1 MFVGSDKDV
10 KAFGQRVR
18 FLRKLEGITQAQLA
32 ERAGL
37 SLEHLNKLER
47 GAAAPSFKAICA
59 LARALATE
67 PANLLLFFSGE
78 EQRGE
83 TDVGAADGDWR
94 KHVSIVGAW
103 AENSKGLS
111 FWTESLGRLLGVS
124 ARRIGANGF
133 RLDEFFLPE
142 DRERFRR
149 IQEDLGQGLLVAPEI
164 LRVRRTDGE
173 TRLVVIVAEVV
184 AAQGAEPVK
193 TMGCLV
199 DVTEPLHL
207 ERALRTT
214 RDVLEQ
220 RVCERTEALDKTIS
234 KLNTEIVE
242 RERVHRTLRETEVRT
257 RVILDALPLLVA
269 QLDTSG
275 RYLFVNKHYA
285 TYFGVSPD
293 KIVGSEYSEVMGA
306 ANFAK
311 AKPFWSKCLE
321 GERAIFE
328 FAHEFPNGSRPV
340 VYGQFI
346 PARDDQGRVTSV
358 YTWGMDISER
368 KFAEQALLRAKEEAE
383 AASKAK
389 SEFVASISHEIR
401 NPLGGLLAML
411 QLAALEDG
419 NEERAEYLRSAMNA
433 SSDIL
438 HVLDD
443 VLDLSRIEAH
453 RLSVRSERFVP
464 ADTARSALAL
474 LAPEAQAKGL
484 SIQERLS
491 PVLDAEFLG
500 DHARLKQIFVNL
512 LSNAV
517 KYTERGEI
525 SFRGWIEESADEGL
539 RLVFTVADTGPGMS
553 SEVKRIVFEPYERGE
568 QPRHRMLR
576 GAGLGLSIVKRLLD
590 LMSGR
595 IEIESEPDKGTTVRV
610 SLSATPAPP
619 RVARENGRASAP
631 APAYAIAA
639 ESPAVFAGSIDRNV
653 RPLRIL
659 FVEDDALAR
668 VGLSRLLERRGH
680 AVRPASDGKEALKA
694 LCAEPFDVVLMDIEL
709 PDLDGVEIS
718 RRVRG
723 GLVDGCDSSV
733 PIIALSAH
741 ALQGDHETSL
751 EAGMDTHLVKP
762 VQIGQLLAAIEE
774 VLAARGHGPAMSA
787 KTTEP
792 TGPGGSGKPG

>member
-1 MFVGSDKDV
+1 MGPDSDV

-47 GAAAPSFKAICA
+47 GAAAPSFKAICS

-67 PANLLLFFSGE
+67 PANLLLFFSE
-78 EQRGE
+78 NEQRGAA
-83 TDVGAADGDWR
+83 DAGAADGDWR

-103 AENSKGLS
+103 AENSQGLS
-111 FWTESLGRLLGVS
+111 NWTESLGRLLGVS

-133 RLDEFFLPE
+133 RLEEFFLPE

-149 IQEDLGQGLLVAPEI
+149 IQEDLGQGLSVAPEM
-164 LRVRRTDGE
+164 LRVRRADGE
-173 TRLVVIVAEVV
+173 TRLVVIAPEVV
-184 AAQGAEPVK
+184 AVHGSEPVK

-214 RDVLEQ
+214 RDVLEH

-234 KLNTEIVE
+234 KLNAEIAE
-242 RERVHRTLRETEVRT
+242 RERAHRSLRETEGRT

-275 RYLFVNKHYA
+275 RYLFVNRHYA
-285 TYFGVSPD
+285 TYFGGAPD
-293 KIVGSEYSEVMGA
+293 TIIGSKYREVMGA
-306 ANFAK
+306 ANVAK
-311 AKPFWSKCLE
+311 AESFWRKCLD

-340 VYGQFI
+340 IYGQFI
-346 PARDDQGRVTSV
+346 PARDERGRVTSV

-368 KFAEQALLRAKEEAE
+368 KFAEQALLRTKEEAE
-383 AASKAK
+383 AASRAK

-411 QLAALEDG
+411 QLAALETGD
-419 NEERAEYLRSAMNA
+419 EERAEYLRSAMNA

-453 RLSVRSERFVP
+453 RLNVRSERFVP
-464 ADTARSALAL
+464 ADTARTALAL
-474 LAPEAQAKGL
+474 FAPEAQAKGL
-484 SIQERLS
+484 SIRERLS
-491 PVLDAEFLG
+491 PALDAEFLG

-512 LSNAV
+512 LGNAV

-525 SFRGWIEESADEGL
+525 SFEGGIEESAGEGL

-590 LMSGR
+590 LMSGH
-595 IEIESEPDKGTTVRV
+595 IEIESEPGKGTTVRV
-610 SLSATPAPP
+610 SLPATPAPA
-619 RVARENGRASAP
+619 RGARENGRVPTSAP
-631 APAYAIAA
+631 SYAVAAEAPAAFAA
-639 ESPAVFAGSIDRNV
+639 STGGDAL
-653 RPLRIL
+653 PLRIL

-668 VGLSRLLERRGH
+668 VGLARLLERRGY

-709 PDLDGVEIS
+709 PDLDGVEIA

-723 GLVDGCDSSV
+723 GFVDGSDPSV

-741 ALQGDHETSL
+741 AMQGDREASL
-751 EAGMDTHLVKP
+751 EAGMDAHLVKP
-762 VQIGQLLAAIEE
+762 VQIGQLLVAIEE
-774 VLAARGHGPAMSA
+774 VLATRDRGPDGSA
-787 KTTEP
+787 KDKESS
-792 TGPGGSGKPG
+792 GPDGSGEPA

>member
-1 MFVGSDKDV
+1 MGSDRDV

-59 LARALATE
+59 LARALVTE
-67 PANLLLFFSGE
+67 PANLLLFFSGD
-78 EQRGE
+78 EQRDE
-83 TDVGAADGDWR
+83 TGACAADVDWR

-103 AENSKGLS
+103 AENAQGLS
-111 FWTESLGRLLGVS
+111 CWTESLARLLGVS
-124 ARRIGANGF
+124 AKRIGANGF
-133 RLDEFFLPE
+133 RIDEFFLPE

-149 IQEDLGQGLLVAPEI
+149 IQEDIGQGISVAPEI
-164 LRVRRTDGE
+164 LRVRRADGE
-173 TRLVVIVAEVV
+173 TRLVVIVAEMV
-184 AAQGAEPVK
+184 AGQGSEPVK

-214 RDVLEQ
+214 RDVLEH

-242 RERVHRTLRETEVRT
+242 RERAHRSLRETEGRT

-285 TYFGVSPD
+285 TYFGGTPEGIIGAESRE
-293 KIVGSEYSEVMGA
+293 IMGTEM
-306 ANFAK
+306 FAK
-311 AKPFWSKCLE
+311 AEPFWRKCLD

-340 VYGQFI
+340 IYGQFI
-346 PARDDQGRVTSV
+346 PARDERGRVTSV

-383 AASKAK
+383 AASRAK

-411 QLAALEDG
+411 QLAALESG
-419 NEERAEYLRSAMNA
+419 EEERAEYLRSAMSA

-438 HVLDD
+438 QVLDD

-453 RLSVRSERFVP
+453 RLNVRSERFVP
-464 ADTARSALAL
+464 SETARAALAL
-474 LAPEAQAKGL
+474 VVPEAQVKGL
-484 SIQERLS
+484 AVRERLS
-491 PVLDAEFLG
+491 PALDAEFMG
-500 DHARLKQIFVNL
+500 DAARLKQIFVNL
-512 LSNAV
+512 LGNAV

-525 SFRGWIEESADEGL
+525 SFEGWVEESPQEGL
-539 RLVFTVADTGPGMS
+539 RLAFSVTDTGPGMS
-553 SEVKRIVFEPYERGE
+553 PEVRQIVFEPFERGE
-568 QPRHRMLR
+568 QPRRRVLR
-576 GAGLGLSIVKRLLD
+576 GTGLGLSIVKRLLD
-590 LMSGR
+590 LMSGS
-595 IEIESEPDKGTTVRV
+595 IEIESELGRGTTVRV
-610 SLSATPAPP
+610 SLPTAAAPA
-619 RVARENGRASAP
+619 RVARERPRASSAP
-631 APAYAIAA
+631 MYAVAA
-639 ESPAVFAGSIDRNV
+639 EVPAVFAARGERNV
-653 RPLRIL
+653 LPLRIL

-668 VGLSRLLERRGH
+668 VGLCRLLERRGH
-680 AVRPASDGKEALKA
+680 VVRPASNGKEALKA
-694 LCAEPFDVVLMDIEL
+694 LCAESFDVVLMDIEL
-709 PDLDGVEIS
+709 PDLDGVEIA

-723 GLVDGCDSSV
+723 GLTDGSDPSV

-741 ALQGDHETSL
+741 ALHADREASL
-751 EAGMDTHLVKP
+751 GAGMDAHLVKP
-762 VQIGQLLAAIEE
+762 VQVDQLLAAVDE
-774 VLAARGHGPAMSA
+774 VLAARG
-787 KTTEP
+787 
-792 TGPGGSGKPG
+792 SGLKASVIKAGDPVDPD

>member
-1 MFVGSDKDV
+1 MGSDRDV

-59 LARALATE
+59 LARALVTE
-67 PANLLLFFSGE
+67 PANLLLFFSGD
-78 EQRGE
+78 EQRDE
-83 TDVGAADGDWR
+83 TGACAADVDWR

-103 AENSKGLS
+103 AENAQGLS
-111 FWTESLGRLLGVS
+111 CWTESLARLLGVS
-124 ARRIGANGF
+124 AKRIGANGF
-133 RLDEFFLPE
+133 RIDEFFLPE

-149 IQEDLGQGLLVAPEI
+149 IQEDIGQGISVAPEI
-164 LRVRRTDGE
+164 LRVRRADGE

-184 AAQGAEPVK
+184 AGQGSEPVK

-214 RDVLEQ
+214 RDVLEH

-242 RERVHRTLRETEVRT
+242 RERAHRSLRETEGRT

-285 TYFGVSPD
+285 TYFGGTPEGIIGAESRE
-293 KIVGSEYSEVMGA
+293 IMGTET
-306 ANFAK
+306 FAK
-311 AKPFWSKCLE
+311 AEPFWHKCLD

-340 VYGQFI
+340 IYGQFI
-346 PARDDQGRVTSV
+346 PARDERGRVTSV

-383 AASKAK
+383 AASRAK

-401 NPLGGLLAML
+401 NPLSGLLAML
-411 QLAALEDG
+411 QLAALESG
-419 NEERAEYLRSAMNA
+419 EEERAEYLRSAMSA

-438 HVLDD
+438 QVLDD

-453 RLSVRSERFVP
+453 RLNVRSERFVP
-464 ADTARSALAL
+464 SETARAALAL
-474 LAPEAQAKGL
+474 YAPEARVKGL
-484 SIQERLS
+484 LFRDRLDS
-491 PVLDAEFLG
+491 ALEGQFLG
-500 DHARLKQIFVNL
+500 DHGRLKQILVNL
-512 LSNAV
+512 IGNAV
-517 KYTERGEI
+517 KYTERGGITFEG
-525 SFRGWIEESADEGL
+525 SVGESADEGP
-539 RLVFTVADTGPGMS
+539 RLVFTVSDTGPGMS
-553 SEVKRIVFEPYERGE
+553 PEVREIAFEPYERGE
-568 QPRHRMLR
+568 QPRRRILR

-590 LMSGR
+590 LMSGH
-595 IEIESEPDKGTTVRV
+595 IEIESNPGEGTTVRV
-610 SLSATPAPP
+610 SLPAKAAPP
-619 RVARENGRASAP
+619 RAAREGDRPSTSTP
-631 APAYAIAA
+631 SYAVAA
-639 ESPAVFAGSIDRNV
+639 EAWAPFAASPQTDVG
-653 RPLRIL
+653 PLRIL

-668 VGLSRLLERRGH
+668 VGLCRLLERRGH
-680 AVRPASDGKEALKA
+680 VVRPASNGKEALKA
-694 LCAEPFDVVLMDIEL
+694 LCVESFDVVLMDIEL
-709 PDLDGVEIS
+709 PDLDGVEIA

-723 GLVDGCDSSV
+723 GLTDGSDPSV

-741 ALQGDHETSL
+741 ALHADREASL
-751 EAGMDTHLVKP
+751 GAGMDAHLVKP
-762 VQIGQLLAAIEE
+762 VQVDQLLAAVDE
-774 VLAARGHGPAMSA
+774 VLAARG
-787 KTTEP
+787 
-792 TGPGGSGKPG
+792 SGLKASVIKAGDPVDPD